1 MEGYFLIQV
10 LLLSSVCLL
19 TNCCLLSKS
28 GACAMQNSFYGGRLT
43 LVDEGDLRQGSAPP
57 WANQRLFVFK
67 MPPSF
72 FKGGH
77 YHSKFGHRGFVRIW
91 MPEEAPCSG
100 DRSQHVFPSEITEQ
114 AFCLDSSL
122 PCYQTPPSYDQSEP
136 LEFSNIT
143 SAGITVTWPAWDE
156 TVDHGHGPIVE
167 YRIQIKGP
175 GEEKFTEIPKGRQ
188 LSHQFTGLRENAD
201 YKFRISVIRDH
212 PFGEG
217 TPSNEQ
223 TGRTSGAPLYANP
236 EPLEFKDVTSSGI
249 TVTWPAWDPIFDTGT
264 GPVTGYMIMYRE
276 EGHITWTS
284 KETESLSVQLTDL
297 TEETAYEV
305 AIKLKYK
312 QGNYTEQSTTQMVH
326 TSLAEPPSFANPE
339 PLEFRDVTS
348 SSVTVSWPEWDPRAD
363 SGTGPV
369 TRYKIY
375 YRQEGNGEWKTEET
389 SGTFVSLTELT
400 DGTAYEV
407 AVSLE
412 DRNGDYTNASVAQIA
427 TTACEDLVITDL
439 NYTSLSKRVGYAR
452 AIVMWSVEGVT
463 DSCRVLSQSLS
474 FRLLDI
480 LECGGVPPTVDVK
493 PRVVHVED
501 GEARKRTVI
510 HLKANSL
517 YNLTLRLNTQ
527 TGTNKRSLSIQ
538 TVTTRPTGEPTNLE
552 SEMNNSDMV
561 FRWNKPKCSKRNG
574 PINSYHYTVATFMPN
589 ATNPAPVIAEHTED
603 NKIRLREDDPRIWP
617 NEQYVFTVRA
627 TTGTGSG
634 VLSSPT
640 TDMQFVFESQHGA
653 ITDIMVSVT

>member
-1 MEGYFLIQV
+1 MWITPYH
-10 LLLSSVCLL
+10 LL
-19 TNCCLLSKS
+19 
-28 GACAMQNSFYGGRLT
+28 
-43 LVDEGDLRQGSAPP
+43 
-57 WANQRLFVFK
+57 
-67 MPPSF
+67 
-72 FKGGH
+72 
-77 YHSKFGHRGFVRIW
+77 
-91 MPEEAPCSG
+91 
-100 DRSQHVFPSEITEQ
+100 
-114 AFCLDSSL
+114 
-122 PCYQTPPSYDQSEP
+122 
-136 LEFSNIT
+136 
-143 SAGITVTWPAWDE
+143 
-156 TVDHGHGPIVE
+156 
-167 YRIQIKGP
+167 
-175 GEEKFTEIPKGRQ
+175 
-188 LSHQFTGLRENAD
+188 
-201 YKFRISVIRDH
+201 
-212 PFGEG
+212 
-217 TPSNEQ
+217 
-223 TGRTSGAPLYANP
+223 
-236 EPLEFKDVTSSGI
+236 
-249 TVTWPAWDPIFDTGT
+249 
-264 GPVTGYMIMYRE
+264 
-276 EGHITWTS
+276 
-284 KETESLSVQLTDL
+284 
-297 TEETAYEV
+297 
-305 AIKLKYK
+305 
-312 QGNYTEQSTTQMVH
+312 
-326 TSLAEPPSFANPE
+326 EPPSFANPE

-538 TVTTRPTGEPTNLE
+538 TVTT
-552 SEMNNSDMV
+552 
-561 FRWNKPKCSKRNG
+561 SKSSRYR
-574 PINSYHYTVATFMPN
+574 SVASASKKGGM
-589 ATNPAPVIAEHTED
+589 AH
-603 NKIRLREDDPRIWP
+603 LR
-617 NEQYVFTVRA
+617 
-627 TTGTGSG
+627 GS
-634 VLSSPT
+634 
-640 TDMQFVFESQHGA
+640 
-653 ITDIMVSVT
+653 SVGGK